1 MVVQWWWAYLQGFE
15 QELAEIKEAT
25 LRLSEQVTSKPH
37 PPQEGGAAPPTTSAN
52 LGSSQT
58 ACGSEVTRLIEER
71 DALLQTGEGEGLGC
85 GGGGVVWG
93 GAGMWGGCVVWG
105 RCECGERLEYVGR
118 CWGAGRVCGVEG
130 TL

>member
-1 MVVQWWWAYLQGFE
+1 MVQWWWAYLQGFE

-71 DALLQTGEGEGLGC
+71 DALLQTGEGEGL
-85 GGGGVVWG
+85 
-93 GAGMWGGCVVWG
+93 
-105 RCECGERLEYVGR
+105 ECGEGLGCGR
-118 CWGAGRVCGVEG
+118 CWCVGRVCGMGKV
-130 TL
+130 